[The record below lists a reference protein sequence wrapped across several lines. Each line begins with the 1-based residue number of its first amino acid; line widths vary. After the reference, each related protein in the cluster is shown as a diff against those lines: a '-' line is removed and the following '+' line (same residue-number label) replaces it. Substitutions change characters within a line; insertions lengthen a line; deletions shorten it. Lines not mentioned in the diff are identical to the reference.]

1 MTSES
6 IHIEQRPLSIERLGR
21 WLDAPSP
28 VAFSEGVAD
37 KIRRC
42 RQYLEDSLKDPSRV
56 IYGVN
61 TGFGALCN
69 TVVSADKLAELQ
81 VNLIRSHA
89 VGSGPNVPADI
100 VRLMLLLKARSLGY
114 GHSGIRLQTAQR
126 LLDLL
131 NADCLPIVPEQGSL
145 GASGDLAPLSHLA
158 LALIGEGDVMLKGE
172 HMPAARALAQLGL
185 EPLQLAAK
193 EGLALNNGT
202 QFMLAYA
209 VLGQWKAERLAALAD
224 MVAALSLD
232 ARRAK
237 MEPFDEA
244 VYRIRPHR
252 GHAKS
257 ATRIR
262 RWLDGSPTAATPK
275 PQVQD
280 NYSFRCTPQVHGA
293 SLDAMAHTQ
302 EVFTQELNA
311 VTDNPL
317 IFPDEDRMVSAGNFH
332 GQPLA
337 LPLDY
342 LAIATAE
349 LANIAERRLYRLL
362 NGEHGLPAFLTNGG
376 GLHSGLMI
384 PQYTAAALVSQNK
397 QLCVPS
403 SVDSIPSSNEQEDH
417 VSMGGNGA
425 TKLYRVVQN
434 TERVLAIAFFT
445 AAQAIDLQRSPGPH
459 GEALHTSPALE
470 GIMAEYRK
478 KVSVL
483 EGDRWLQP
491 DLDATEVFLRNVD
504 LSPVEDQA

>member
-1 MTSES
+1 MSSTS
-6 IHIEQRPLSIERLGR
+6 IHIDLAPLSLDQVGT
-21 WLDAPSP
+21 WLDQRGS
-28 VAFSEGVAD
+28 VAYSDAVVNNIQAC
-37 KIRRC
+37 RR
-42 RQYLEDSLKDPSRV
+42 YLEQSVQDPKRV
-56 IYGVN
+56 TYGVN

-69 TVVSADKLAELQ
+69 TVVSPDKLAELQ

-89 VGSGPNVPADI
+89 VGSGPAVPAEI
-100 VRLMLLLKARSLGY
+100 VRLMLMLKARSLGY
-114 GHSGIRLQTAQR
+114 GHSGIRLETAQR
-126 LLDLL
+126 LLELL
-131 NADCLPIVPEQGSL
+131 NADCLPVVPEQGSL

-158 LALIGEGDVMLKGE
+158 LALIGEGEVDLRGE
-172 HMPAARALAQLGL
+172 RMPAAKALATLGL
-185 EPLQLAAK
+185 EPLELAAK

-209 VLGQWKAERLAALAD
+209 VLGQLRAERLAALAD
-224 MVAALSLD
+224 LVAALSVD
-232 ARRAK
+232 ARRGR
-237 MEPFDEA
+237 MEAFDA
-244 VYRIRPHR
+244 AIHRIRPHR

-257 ATRIR
+257 AARIR
-262 RWLDGSPTAATPK
+262 AWLKGSPTAAQPK

-293 SLDAMAHTQ
+293 SLDAMAHTRGM
-302 EVFTQELNA
+302 FTQELNA

-317 IFPDEDRMVSAGNFH
+317 IFPDEDRILSAGNFH

-362 NGEHGLPAFLTNGG
+362 NGENGLPPFLTNGG

-397 QLCVPS
+397 QLCTPA

-417 VSMGGNGA
+417 VSMGANGA

-445 AAQAIDLQRSPGPH
+445 AAQAIDLQRADGPH
-459 GEALHTSPALE
+459 GVGLRSSPALE
-470 GIMAEYRK
+470 RIMTAYRD
-478 KVSVL
+478 VVPVL
-483 EGDRWLQP
+483 DGDRWMQP
-491 DLDATEVFLRNVD
+491 DIEATEAFLRTVD
-504 LSPVEDQA
+504 LSVAEQAG